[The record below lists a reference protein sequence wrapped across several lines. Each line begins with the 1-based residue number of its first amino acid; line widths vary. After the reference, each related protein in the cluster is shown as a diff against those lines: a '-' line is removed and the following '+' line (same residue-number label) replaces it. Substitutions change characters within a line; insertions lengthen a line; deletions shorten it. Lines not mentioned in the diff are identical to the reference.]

1 MIISIASGKGGT
13 GKTTVATSFA
23 LSIDNTQ
30 LLDCD
35 VEEPNSHI
43 FMNPVMDIKEPV
55 NILVPEVDKE
65 KCTACGKCKE
75 ACLYKAIAVMGDI
88 VLTFHELCH
97 GCGACSYV
105 CPVGAIKEVPKEIGN
120 VEEGT
125 GRGIPFVHGT
135 LDIGAAMAPPV
146 IRQVKKQIDSE
157 KTVIIDAPPGTSCPV
172 IGAMKNTDFCVLVT
186 EPTPFGLHDLK
197 LAVDVVRKLAIPHGV
212 VINRATLGDN
222 ETEDYCASEHIEI
235 LMRIPFDKR
244 IAEVYSQG
252 TPIIEALPE
261 LKKGFRDM
269 HEKIERMVSEG
280 NGRKGRIS

>member
-23 LSIDNTQ
+23 LSVENTQ

-35 VEEPNSHI
+35 VEEPNAHI
-43 FMNPVMDIKEPV
+43 FMNPVIDVKEPV
-55 NILVPEVDKE
+55 CILVPEVDKE

-75 ACLYKAIAVMGDI
+75 ACFYKAIAIISDT

-97 GCGACSYV
+97 GCGACTYV
-105 CPVGAIKEVPKEIGN
+105 CPEGAIKEVPKEIGN
-120 VEEGT
+120 VEV
-125 GRGIPFVHGT
+125 GRGRCIPFAHGT

-146 IRQVKKQIDSE
+146 IRQVKKHIDTQ

-172 IGAMKNTDFCVLVT
+172 ISAMKNTDFCVLVT

-197 LAVDVVRKLAIPHGV
+197 LAIDVVRKLAIPHGV
-212 VINRATLGDN
+212 VINRSTLGDN

-244 IAEVYSQG
+244 IAELYAQG
-252 TPIIEALPE
+252 TPIIEARPA
-261 LKKGFRDM
+261 LKKEFHDM
-269 HEKIERMVSEG
+269 HEKIGQMINEYK
-280 NGRKGRIS
+280 GRKECIS